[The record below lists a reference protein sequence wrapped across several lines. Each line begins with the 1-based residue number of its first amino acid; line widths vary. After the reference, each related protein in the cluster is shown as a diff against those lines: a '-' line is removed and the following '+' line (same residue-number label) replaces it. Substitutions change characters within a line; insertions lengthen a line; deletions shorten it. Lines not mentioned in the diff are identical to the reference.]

1 MRRRILLVVG
11 ALVALGL
18 VAVVVGGAALAHA
31 GQRHGARG
39 EWRPGDFRALIQ
51 PFADV
56 LGISAVDLIDLRL
69 SGRSLAE
76 IGAERGVDQATL
88 EHLVVEVAGTRLDRA
103 VGEGR
108 LTRGQADAL
117 LQVVREF
124 APDVVTRTDVR
135 RWGRHGERPHQP
147 RPGGERRRGERG
159 LEPRG

>member
-1 MRRRILLVVG
+1 L
-11 ALVALGL
+11 
-18 VAVVVGGAALAHA
+18 
-31 GQRHGARG
+31 
-39 EWRPGDFRALIQ
+39 RALIQ

-56 LGISAVDLIDLRL
+56 LGISAVDLIDLRS

-88 EHLVVEVAGTRLDRA
+88 ERLVVEVAGTRLERA

-124 APDVVTRTDVR
+124 APDIVTRTDVHR
-135 RWGRHGERPHQP
+135 FGRHGERAHQP

-159 LEPRG
+159 S